1 MARVCLS
8 TPDRL
13 RDDLE
18 RSGVVGQRRPSNTA
32 MNSSSAL
39 PEPSPDRRSLST
51 RSRETHPGRLRAWL
65 RALPLQR
72 RVAYL
77 TTVAVALAVALTSVA
92 GYLTLRVSLYRA
104 LDAEMVETA
113 TQLAVVPVAQDI
125 RILGGLTE
133 RALRAGNVS
142 VAAIRTDGEVFNVPD
157 ERDHLVLGATEL
169 AVARLQSGYSARS
182 GVTTGGEEYRIVA
195 VPITDL
201 GNYALVLGRPLQPTN
216 DILSS
221 LLLVLIIFGVGG
233 VIIAAVVGAYVA
245 RSSLRPVR
253 ELSAAVEHVSVT
265 KELTPITIKASGDI
279 AVLAESFNQMLR
291 SLASSRDRQARL
303 IADAGHELRT
313 PLTSLRT
320 NIELLAADA
329 ESGMLRQKDRI
340 AILADVKAQLVEFT
354 DLIGDLVQLAR
365 DETASMPE
373 ALDFRN
379 VVNSALD
386 RVRRRAHGLVFDV
399 ELNPFYVIGDSDPLE
414 RAVTNLL
421 DNAVKWS
428 PPGGT
433 IRVQLEGDRLRVADQ
448 GPGITEADMPFIF
461 DRFYRGDTARQTA
474 GTGLGLSIVAQTIA
488 QHGGWVRAGR
498 SAQGGAEFTI
508 QLPGATSLEGLAQPT
523 QPSGPPHLAPA
534 SPPAASPSAASTG
547 SSLAESGRKRQN

>member
-1 MARVCLS
+1 MF
-8 TPDRL
+8 
-13 RDDLE
+13 
-18 RSGVVGQRRPSNTA
+18 
-32 MNSSSAL
+32 
-39 PEPSPDRRSLST
+39 
-51 RSRETHPGRLRAWL
+51 GRLKAWL

-77 TTVAVALAVALTSVA
+77 TTAAVALAVAVTSVA
-92 GYLTLRVSLYRA
+92 GYVTMRISLYDA
-104 LDAEMVETA
+104 LDEELVENA
-113 TQLAVVPVAQDI
+113 SSLAAVPVAQDI
-125 RILGGLTE
+125 RTLGGLTE
-133 RALRAGNVS
+133 RALRVGNVS
-142 VAAIRTDGEVFNVPD
+142 VAAIRTDGEIFYVPD
-157 ERDHLVLGATEL
+157 ERDHLVVGAEEL

-182 GVTTGGEEYRIVA
+182 GVATDGEEYRIVA

-216 DILSS
+216 EILSS
-221 LLLVLIIFGVGG
+221 LWLVLIIFGVGG

-291 SLASSRDRQARL
+291 SLASSQDRQARL

-329 ESGMLRQKDRI
+329 ESGVLRQQDRV

-365 DETASMPE
+365 DETASTPE

-399 ELNPFYVIGDSDPLE
+399 ELNPFYVIGDSDTLE

-428 PPGGT
+428 PPNGT

-448 GPGITEADMPFIF
+448 GPGIAEADMPFIF
-461 DRFYRGDTARQTA
+461 DRFYRGDTARQTP
-474 GTGLGLSIVAQTIA
+474 GTGLGLSIVAQTIT
-488 QHGGWVRAGR
+488 QHGGWIRAGR
-498 SAQGGAEFTI
+498 SAQGGAEFTV
-508 QLPGATSLEGLAQPT
+508 QLPGATSLEDLTG
-523 QPSGPPHLAPA
+523 SGE
-534 SPPAASPSAASTG
+534 SSGSAASPATPAPTAPVAAASATTPPVG
-547 SSLAESGRKRQN
+547 SLAESGRKRQS

>member
-1 MARVCLS
+1 MI
-8 TPDRL
+8 RL
-13 RDDLE
+13 LR
-18 RSGVVGQRRPSNTA
+18 
-32 MNSSSAL
+32 
-39 PEPSPDRRSLST
+39 
-51 RSRETHPGRLRAWL
+51 RLRAWL

-77 TTVAVALAVALTSVA
+77 TTVAVALAVAVTSVA
-92 GYLTLRVSLYRA
+92 GYVTLRISLYRA
-104 LDAEMVETA
+104 LDAEMVQTA
-113 TQLAVVPVAQDI
+113 SSLAAVPVAQDI
-125 RILGGLTE
+125 RTLGGLTE

-142 VAAIRTDGEVFNVPD
+142 VAAIRSDGEIFYVPD
-157 ERDHLVLGATEL
+157 ERDHLVLGPKEL

-182 GVTTGGEEYRIVA
+182 GVTSGGGDYRIVA

-201 GNYALVLGRPLQPTN
+201 GNYALVLGRPLRPTN

-221 LLLVLIIFGVGG
+221 LWLVLIIFGVAG

-253 ELSAAVEHVSVT
+253 ELSAAVEHVTVT
-265 KELTPITIKASGDI
+265 KELRPITINATGDI
-279 AVLAESFNQMLR
+279 AVLAESFNQMLQ

-329 ESGMLRQKDRI
+329 ESGMLKQQDRI
-340 AILADVKAQLVEFT
+340 DILADVKAQLVEFT

-365 DETASMPE
+365 DETAASPE

-379 VVNSALD
+379 VVNAALD
-386 RVRRRAHGLVFDV
+386 RVRRRAHGLAFDV
-399 ELNPFYVIGDSDPLE
+399 ELNPFYVVGDSDMLE

-428 PPGGT
+428 PPNGI

-448 GPGITEADMPFIF
+448 GPGISDADMPFIF
-461 DRFYRGDTARQTA
+461 DRFYRGDSARQTS
-474 GTGLGLSIVAQTIA
+474 GTGLGLSIVAQTA
-488 QHGGWVRAGR
+488 TQHGGWVTAGR

-508 QLPGATSLEGLAQPT
+508 QLPGATSIEALTTPSAQPPGG
-523 QPSGPPHLAPA
+523 QSHSSNAAL
-534 SPPAASPSAASTG
+534 PPAAVPPTPSAASRPG
-547 SSLAESGRKRQN
+547 SPLAESGRKRQA

>member
-1 MARVCLS
+1 
-8 TPDRL
+8 
-13 RDDLE
+13 
-18 RSGVVGQRRPSNTA
+18 
-32 MNSSSAL
+32 
-39 PEPSPDRRSLST
+39 
-51 RSRETHPGRLRAWL
+51 
-65 RALPLQR
+65 
-72 RVAYL
+72 
-77 TTVAVALAVALTSVA
+77 
-92 GYLTLRVSLYRA
+92 
-104 LDAEMVETA
+104 
-113 TQLAVVPVAQDI
+113 
-125 RILGGLTE
+125 
-133 RALRAGNVS
+133 
-142 VAAIRTDGEVFNVPD
+142 
-157 ERDHLVLGATEL
+157 L

-182 GVTTGGEEYRIVA
+182 GVTTGGEEYRIIA

-221 LLLVLIIFGVGG
+221 LWLVLIIFGVAG

-253 ELSAAVEHVSVT
+253 ELSAAVEHVTVT
-265 KELTPITIKASGDI
+265 KELTPITINATSDI
-279 AVLAESFNQMLR
+279 AVLAESFNEMLE

-329 ESGMLRQKDRI
+329 ESGMLKQQDRI
-340 AILADVKAQLVEFT
+340 DILADVKAQLVEFT
-354 DLIGDLVQLAR
+354 ELIGDLVQLAR
-365 DETASMPE
+365 DETASTPE

-386 RVRRRAHGLVFDV
+386 RVRRRAHGIGFDV
-399 ELNPFYVIGDSDPLE
+399 ELNPFYVVGDSDMLE

-448 GPGITEADMPFIF
+448 GPGISESDMPFIF
-461 DRFYRGDTARQTA
+461 DRFYRGDSARKTS
-474 GTGLGLSIVAQTIA
+474 GTGLGLSIVAQTMA
-488 QHGGWVRAGR
+488 QHGGWVEAGR

-508 QLPGATSLEGLAQPT
+508 QLPGSTNLEALAEPTAQPAAQT
-523 QPSGPPHLAPA
+523 SPPPTPGPPPALA
-534 SPPAASPSAASTG
+534 
-547 SSLAESGRKRQN
+547 

>member
-1 MARVCLS
+1 MLARLK
-8 TPDRL
+8 
-13 RDDLE
+13 
-18 RSGVVGQRRPSNTA
+18 
-32 MNSSSAL
+32 
-39 PEPSPDRRSLST
+39 
-51 RSRETHPGRLRAWL
+51 AWL

-77 TTVAVALAVALTSVA
+77 TTVAVALAVAVTSVA
-92 GYLTLRVSLYRA
+92 GYVTLRISLYNA
-104 LDAEMVETA
+104 LDEELVEIA
-113 TQLAVVPVAQDI
+113 SSLAAVPVAQDI
-125 RILGGLTE
+125 RTLGGLTE
-133 RALRAGNVS
+133 RALRVGNVS
-142 VAAIRTDGEVFNVPD
+142 VAAIRTDGEIFHVPD
-157 ERDHLVLGATEL
+157 ERDHLVLGAEEL

-221 LLLVLIIFGVGG
+221 LWLVLIIFGVGG

-253 ELSAAVEHVSVT
+253 ELSAAVEQIGVT
-265 KELTPITIKASGDI
+265 KELTPITIRASGDI

-291 SLASSRDRQARL
+291 SLASSRERQAQL

-329 ESGMLRQKDRI
+329 SSGMLKQQDRI
-340 AILADVKAQLVEFT
+340 DILADVKAQLVEFT

-365 DETASMPE
+365 DETSSSPE
-373 ALDFRN
+373 PLDFRN
-379 VVNSALD
+379 VVHSAVD
-386 RVRRRAHGLVFDV
+386 RVRLRGHGLLFDV
-399 ELNPFYVIGDSDPLE
+399 ELNPFYVVGDSDTLE

-448 GPGITEADMPFIF
+448 GPGISEADMPFIF
-461 DRFYRGDTARQTA
+461 DRFYRGDSARQTP
-474 GTGLGLSIVAQTIA
+474 GTGLGLSIVAQTVT
-488 QHGGWVRAGR
+488 QHGGWIRAGR

-508 QLPGATSLEGLAQPT
+508 QLPGATSLEELREPAPS
-523 QPSGPPHLAPA
+523 SGPAQSSATPPATASAAASAPA
-534 SPPAASPSAASTG
+534 PPVGSPCGNWSKATESWNRTLTSRHSRFSSVVRDQFPKGMSAGSQRKGPAGLHDAARLG
-547 SSLAESGRKRQN
+547 SQPRDRRG